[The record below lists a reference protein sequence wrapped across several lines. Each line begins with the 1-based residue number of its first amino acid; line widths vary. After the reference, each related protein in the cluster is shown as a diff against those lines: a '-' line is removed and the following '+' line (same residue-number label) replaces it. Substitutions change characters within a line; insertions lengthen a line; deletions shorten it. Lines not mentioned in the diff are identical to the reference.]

1 MSGMQVRIHR
11 GATEIGG
18 SCVEVRYDG
27 ATILLDL
34 GRPLWAQR
42 DEQVPL
48 PPAIGLGGGRTRSR
62 WRC

>member
-18 SCVEVRYDG
+18 NCVELEPAG

-34 GRPLWAQR
+34 GRPLWAEPDQ
-42 DEQVPL
+42 DTAWSL
-48 PPAIGLGGGRTRSR
+48 
-62 WRC
+62 WF